1 MKTGMRRNARGLTL
15 LELLVAL
22 SIGIFLVGGVI
33 SLFLA
38 AKRSYTET
46 DQAARTSENGRFAL
60 ITLGRDIRQA
70 GFFGAAG
77 IPNTGLDPD
86 LGAVT
91 GDCNAPAASFDFANY
106 FTVVR
111 ASAAGA
117 ALGCITD
124 AVPESDVI
132 VIKNVR
138 GEQLT
143 LAQVTA
149 APNAQAAFVLSN
161 IDRGVVFRGGD
172 GTRPS
177 ADAGG
182 EVPDGQFWRY
192 QTYVYYVRQGAVP
205 SLARLSLG
213 VRSGALSMA
222 AENLAEGVEQMRVLA
237 GEDTNGDGN
246 VDRLVQAD
254 AVADWTRVLSIQ
266 PNLLVRSAQAEAG
279 LIDDRTYNLPGLA
292 VTPGGAFRR
301 TVLAETIS
309 LRNTLFIVR
318 GGA

>member
-1 MKTGMRRNARGLTL
+1 MRRKARGLTL

-70 GFFGAAG
+70 GFFGVAG

-91 GDCNAPAASFDFANY
+91 NDCNAPAGAFDFANY
-106 FTVVR
+106 FRVVR
-111 ASAAGA
+111 ASAAGG
-117 ALGCITD
+117 ALGCIAD
-124 AVPESDVI
+124 AVPDSDVI
-132 VIKNVR
+132 VIKSVR
-138 GEQLT
+138 GEQVPQ
-143 LAQVTA
+143 AQVFQA
-149 APNAQAAFVLSN
+149 ANAQVPYVLAN
-161 IDRGVVFRGGD
+161 IDRAVVFRGGD
-172 GTRPS
+172 GSPPS
-177 ADAGG
+177 PAAGG
-182 EVPDGQFWRY
+182 EVPDGQYWRY
-192 QTYVYYVRQGAVP
+192 QTYVYYVRQAAVP
-205 SLARLSLG
+205 TLTRLSLG
-213 VRSGALSMA
+213 VRNGVLSMA
-222 AENLAEGVEQMRVLA
+222 AEDIAEGVEQLRVLA
-237 GEDTNGDGN
+237 GEDTNADGN
-246 VDRLVQAD
+246 VDSLVQAN
-254 AVADWTRVLSIQ
+254 AVTDWTRVLSVQ
-266 PNLLVRSAQAEAG
+266 PNMLVRSAQTETG

-301 TVLAETIS
+301 SVLAETIS